1 MSTSRFVRPT
11 RQRGLMAT
19 ALDVTSET
27 PLNSSGRFNHSGGSA
42 ELQKSVDDTVS
53 LHGVDTRENKRG
65 GSTGSDNVFSQHT
78 SESGRIHSFR
88 EEENSQLL
96 YHNKVSLSSANLCHN
111 SSNNQQQEVKKERLT
126 RQSSLECPLKTI
138 QEDSTASDEGVSLA
152 STQHLRTGFFRTIK
166 RQYPSLTLDG
176 LFAVDS
182 CRDSGNERND
192 EKSEEEENV
201 MSNIARKRLRE
212 LRKVDPTKVDVAT
225 GLQWIRLELHEM
237 REQDKS
243 LFLQLIKL
251 HTTIKELRSEMNFQ
265 EHDSD
270 GSYDDINDAASLW
283 WPRSNSGS
291 ILPDFSSSD
300 GAQLMRSRRTPDN
313 FRRGMSLNYHRPT
326 RFAYPSRTASSSY
339 QSLSTGN
346 NIAT

>member
-27 PLNSSGRFNHSGGSA
+27 PLNSSGRFNHSGGSE
-42 ELQKSVDDTVS
+42 ELHKSVDDTVS

-65 GSTGSDNVFSQHT
+65 GSTGSDNAFSQHT

-138 QEDSTASDEGVSLA
+138 QEDSTAPDEGVSLA

-291 ILPDFSSSD
+291 MLPDFSSSD

-326 RFAYPSRTASSSY
+326 RFAYTSRTASSSY